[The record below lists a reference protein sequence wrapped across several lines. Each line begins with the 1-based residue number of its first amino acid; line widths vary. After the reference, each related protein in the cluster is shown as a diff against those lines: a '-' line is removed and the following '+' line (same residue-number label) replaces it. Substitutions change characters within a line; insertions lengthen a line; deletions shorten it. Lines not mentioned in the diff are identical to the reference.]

1 MTEQERDELIDA
13 LIEGDISE
21 ADFLRLEAEMAVDT
35 EVRQAYYRR
44 LKLIQLLR
52 LEAGANVRQGIK
64 SASTHEMGQQAH
76 RTEVPWQAIWPW
88 LLSVAASVAF
98 FSLWL
103 SRPDESK
110 PVAQTKAS
118 VDRSADDEPS
128 AQGFAIVSAQANA
141 EWEGQ
146 VLESGS
152 LVPPGEVRLRSGL
165 AHLEFFS
172 GVQMV
177 IEGDA
182 VFSIDSPMQITM
194 VRGSGRAQVPEPA
207 KGFRVKT
214 TSGDIVDLGTEFV
227 VNANEGDADVLVVD
241 GEVEIQPDDAS
252 PRRLL
257 TGEHAN
263 LDRLVAG
270 QRPSPS
276 LMVGPSEF
284 QDQLAEQTSNQIERW
299 RDSLSAMHADSR
311 LIAHYVMDSEE
322 RWSRT
327 IENRASGNPNVASE
341 GAAVAARRVV
351 NRWGRRDAAL
361 DFSRLGSR
369 MRVQVPGEH
378 SGLTLMCW
386 VKINSLDRWYNALF
400 LTDGHE
406 DGEPHWQIMND
417 GRLFFSVKKP
427 AEKTDEKAE
436 QHVFYSPPIWN
447 TSLSGRW
454 LMIAATYDVENRRMR
469 HFVNG
474 KVVSETDIAD
484 DALVKSIRIG
494 DASICNWSEPMYRTD
509 PTFVVRNLNGC
520 MDEFALF
527 ASALSSD
534 EILNLYRAGS
544 PDE

>member
-1 MTEQERDELIDA
+1 MKALERDELIDS
-13 LIEGDISE
+13 LIEGDITE
-21 ADFLRLEAEMAVDT
+21 ADFLRLEAEMSVDA

-44 LKLIQLLR
+44 LKLTHLLR
-52 LEAGANVRQGIK
+52 LEAGDV
-64 SASTHEMGQQAH
+64 SGQSSEPTLTPAAEQ
-76 RTEVPWQAIWPW
+76 RRDRSEVPWQVIWPW

-98 FSLWL
+98 FALWM
-103 SRPDESK
+103 SRPFDSPRVAESMG
-110 PVAQTKAS
+110 S
-118 VDRSADDEPS
+118 VVRSADEEPS

-141 EWEGQ
+141 TWDGAS
-146 VLESGS
+146 LENGS
-152 LVPPGEVRLRSGL
+152 LVPTGEIRLRSGL

-194 VRGSGRAQVPEPA
+194 TRGSGRAQVPEPA

-214 TSGDIVDLGTEFV
+214 SSGDIVDLGTEFV
-227 VNANEGDADVLVVD
+227 VNANADDAKVLVVD
-241 GEVEIQPDDAS
+241 GEVEIQPTAAS

-257 TGEHAN
+257 TGEQAN
-263 LDRLVAG
+263 LDRDVPDQGTVTA
-270 QRPSPS
+270 

-284 QDQLAEQTSNQIERW
+284 QDHVAEQTSHQIERW
-299 RDSLSAMHADSR
+299 RASHSDMQSDPR
-311 LIAHYVMDSEE
+311 LLGHYVMESEVT
-322 RWSRT
+322 WSRT
-327 IENRASGNPNVASE
+327 VGNRAMQNPNVASE
-341 GAAVAARRVV
+341 GAAVAARRVT
-351 NRWGRRDAAL
+351 NRWGHRDAAL

-378 SGLTLMCW
+378 VGLTLLCW

-427 AEKTDEKAE
+427 AGQHDEKPR
-436 QHVFYSPPIWN
+436 QHIYYSPPFWN

-454 LMIAATYDVENRRMR
+454 LMIAATYDVENRRVR

-474 KVVSETDIAD
+474 KIVSEADITE
-484 DALVKSIRIG
+484 DALVDAIRIG

-520 MDEFALF
+520 MDEFALYD
-527 ASALSSD
+527 AALSSK